1 VPNLYDA
8 HQHFH
13 FDQLTPHRAAVAADL
28 ASIGLKTAVVN
39 GTNEEEWPVVAGL
52 ANGYT
57 WILPSYGVH
66 PWDSGNRSTQ
76 WLAMLRQQLLADPRA
91 GIGEVGLDR
100 WIVDGVKSDDPRIA
114 GIRVA
119 SIDEQREVFAAQLS
133 LAAEL
138 NRPVSI
144 HCVQAWGKLLEILK
158 ATSLPSRGFLLHG
171 YAGPA
176 EMLAD
181 FTALGAYYSFNIQLV
196 EPKHAARL
204 ENFRHIPADRLLV
217 ETDAPT
223 KAPAGK
229 ANRFPLPTAA
239 DGSEVNNPAN
249 VIVAYEALATLRDLS
264 TDTLAAQVEKNF
276 TKLFL

>member
-1 VPNLYDA
+1 
-8 HQHFH
+8 
-13 FDQLTPHRAAVAADL
+13 
-28 ASIGLKTAVVN
+28 
-39 GTNEEEWPVVAGL
+39 
-52 ANGYT
+52 
-57 WILPSYGVH
+57 
-66 PWDSGNRSTQ
+66 
-76 WLAMLRQQLLADPRA
+76 MRQQLLADPRA

-100 WIVDGVKSDDPRIA
+100 WIVDGVKPDDPRIA
-114 GIRVA
+114 GMRVA
-119 SIDEQREVFAAQLS
+119 SIEEQGEVFAAQLS

-138 NRPVSI
+138 NRAVSI

-158 ATSLPSRGFLLHG
+158 ATPRPSRGFLLHG

-181 FTALGAYYSFNIQLV
+181 FTALGAFYSFNIQLV

-204 ENFRHIPADRLLV
+204 ENFRRIPADRLLV

-229 ANRFPLPTAA
+229 ANRFPLAPAA

-249 VIVAYEALATLRDLS
+249 IIVAYEALASLRGLAV
-264 TDTLAAQVEKNF
+264 DTLATQVEQNF

>member
-1 VPNLYDA
+1 
-8 HQHFH
+8 
-13 FDQLTPHRAAVAADL
+13 
-28 ASIGLKTAVVN
+28 
-39 GTNEEEWPVVAGL
+39 
-52 ANGYT
+52 
-57 WILPSYGVH
+57 
-66 PWDSGNRSTQ
+66 
-76 WLAMLRQQLLADPRA
+76 
-91 GIGEVGLDR
+91 
-100 WIVDGVKSDDPRIA
+100 
-114 GIRVA
+114 VA
-119 SIDEQREVFAAQLS
+119 SIDEQGEVFAAQLS

-181 FTALGAYYSFNIQLV
+181 FTALGAHYSFNIQLV

-223 KAPAGK
+223 KAPVGK
-229 ANRFPLPTAA
+229 ANRFPLPAAA

-249 VIVAYEALATLRDLS
+249 VIVAYEALATLRGLS